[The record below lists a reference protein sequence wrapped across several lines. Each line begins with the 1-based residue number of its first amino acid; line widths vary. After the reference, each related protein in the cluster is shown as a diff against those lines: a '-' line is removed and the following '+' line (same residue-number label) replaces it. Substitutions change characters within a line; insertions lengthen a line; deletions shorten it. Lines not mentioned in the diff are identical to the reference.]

1 MSAILTGIFHTFG
14 MIIGLVL
21 IVMFILYICNF
32 GIKHLIEKISG
43 VFSFF
48 KHDKVKHILA
58 VDNKDTLTMTPI
70 NLVKG
75 TCDRCGKSFVSTSE
89 EEANRTSP
97 VLVSVTYQGVTRN
110 ICNDCAKKIMEV
122 FSDTSESDEVI
133 MSDNVKS
140 LKTLFNK

>member
-1 MSAILTGIFHTFG
+1 MSEVLAGILHTFG
-14 MIIGLVL
+14 MIIGLILV
-21 IVMFILYICNF
+21 VVFILYVCNF
-32 GIKHLIEKISG
+32 GVKHFIDKIKG
-43 VFSFF
+43 VFSFLSIN
-48 KHDKVKHILA
+48 DNVKQVLA
-58 VDNKDTLTMTPI
+58 TKNNTLTMTPI

-89 EEANRTSP
+89 EEANRTNP